1 MKIIYYFFS
10 AVLVMMLTGIIYL
23 SVCTPEKTAADLILK
38 NGTFFTVDD
47 NNTLTQAVAIKN
59 NRILFVGKDENALK
73 YAGEHTELIDL
84 QGQFGCPGFNDANV
98 NLFNSV
104 RFRNALN
111 LRNDTTTLA
120 IQRKVLRKIRNNN
133 NYDEWI
139 IAKGW
144 DQTRLNTDDW
154 PDRRIL
160 DRIAPYVPMILF
172 NDDGH
177 VALINSQTL
186 RIARIWSSTPDPVG
200 GEILKNPRTGN
211 TTGILK
217 ERAIDLV
224 EQFLPKTPDDSIRQ
238 ALEEQLQQAVEL
250 GITSLQDKSSPDIAF
265 FFKELQQQNLYKCR
279 ISLSY
284 PLQDEIDNY
293 ITFKNN
299 YSKYNIDV
307 TPLTI
312 TIDGSIK
319 SRTAL
324 LSAPYADKSSTN
336 GIYQISFEKLSELII
351 FADRNDLPV
360 EIHAAGDAAVYTAV
374 QAFDLALTVNKI
386 KTRRFRCEG
395 MELINLAI
403 IDRLKEIDIVA
414 VMNPN
419 RCMDAMRWMDTKIGP
434 NRIKYAY
441 AFASI
446 LRSGSELAFGSGY
459 PHGILN
465 PLFGIYTAV
474 TRKDTTGYP
483 SDGWIR
489 NERLTVQQAIR
500 AYTLGSAYAEGKE
513 NEKGSL
519 EPGKLADIVIFDR
532 NILEIPYQDILDTR
546 VDYTIIDGK
555 IVYEREGKEL
565 TL

>member
-1 MKIIYYFFS
+1 MKKIYYFFS
-10 AVLVMMLTGIIYL
+10 IVVVMMLIGIIYV
-23 SVCTPEKTAADLILK
+23 SVCTPKKTKGDLILK
-38 NGTFFTVDD
+38 NGTFFTVDN
-47 NNTLTQAVAIKN
+47 NNTVAQAVVIKDN
-59 NRILFVGKDENALK
+59 HILFVGKDENALK
-73 YAGEHTELIDL
+73 YAGEHTEIIDL
-84 QGQFGCPGFNDANV
+84 QDQFGCPGFNDANV
-98 NLFNSV
+98 NLLTSARFN
-104 RFRNALN
+104 NALDLSN
-111 LRNDTTTLA
+111 VTTTHI
-120 IQRKVLRKIRNNN
+120 IQRKVLRKIWDND

-177 VALINSQTL
+177 VALVNSKTL
-186 RIARIWSSTPDPVG
+186 RMVRIWSSTEDPPG
-200 GEILKNPRTGN
+200 GEILKDPRTGN

-217 ERAIDLV
+217 DRAIDLV
-224 EQFLPKTPDDSIRQ
+224 EQFLPEIPKDSIRQ
-238 ALEEQLQQAVEL
+238 VLEQHIQQAVKL
-250 GITSLQDKSSPDIAF
+250 GITSLQDKSSPDIAPF
-265 FFKELQQQNLYKCR
+265 IKELQEQNLCKCR

-284 PLQDEIDNY
+284 PLKKEIGDY
-293 ITFKNN
+293 ITLKND
-299 YSKYNIDV
+299 YSKYNIDI

-336 GIYQISFEKLSELII
+336 GISQIAFEQLCELII

-374 QAFDLALTVNKI
+374 QAFDFVHTVNKI

-395 MELINLAI
+395 IEVINPTI
-403 IDRLKEIDIVA
+403 IERLKELNIVA

-419 RCMDAMRWMDTKIGP
+419 RCMDAMRWMDTKLGP
-434 NRIKYAY
+434 RRIKYAY
-441 AFASI
+441 AFAS
-446 LRSGSELAFGSGY
+446 LLKNGSELAFGSGY
-459 PHGILN
+459 PHGMLN

-474 TRKDTTGYP
+474 TRKDTTGHP
-483 SDGWIR
+483 SDGWIP
-489 NERLTVQQAIR
+489 NERLTVQEAIR

-519 EPGKLADIVIFDR
+519 EPGKLADIVILDR
-532 NILEIPYQDILDTR
+532 NILDIPYQDILNAQ
-546 VDYTIIDGK
+546 VDYTIINGK
-555 IVYEREGKEL
+555 IVYEREGKKL